1 MLVLT
6 RKQHEKIQIGDN
18 ITITVIKTK
27 GQAVRIGIEAPSD
40 VPVLRGELVAARK
53 QLLGDES
60 LASGFDSETRDEP
73 PALGTGSAVRGSK
86 SDSEGVVGFTRAPR
100 SRVATVLPE
109 ALGDRAPLREMLLR
123 RAGLGV

>member
-6 RKQHEKIQIGDN
+6 RKQSEKIQIGDN

-40 VPVLRGELVAARK
+40 VTVLRGELVAARK
-53 QLLGDES
+53 QLVADDSAAAES
-60 LASGFDSETRDEP
+60 SDEP
-73 PALGTGSAVRGSK
+73 PAAVIARGSRGP
-86 SDSEGVVGFTRAPR
+86 SESSVGFARAPR

-109 ALGDRAPLREMLLR
+109 LLGERAPLREMLLR
-123 RAGLGV
+123 RAGVTA

>member
-40 VPVLRGELVAARK
+40 VTVLRGELVAARQ
-53 QLLGDES
+53 QL
-60 LASGFDSETRDEP
+60 SGNDSKANELHEEPSDEP
-73 PALGTGSAVRGSK
+73 PALALGVAAGSTATPH
-86 SDSEGVVGFTRAPR
+86 GVVGFTRAPR

-109 ALGDRAPLREMLLR
+109 ALGERAPLREMLLR